1 MSVNKMMALFV
12 AMGSGAVS
20 YMLVKALIDDVKAMR
35 QTSTQPDNSSKTWTR
50 GTQMMVLL
58 LHVIGLLLFGGV
70 AVFSVGSLL
79 GFDMQFVF
87 QNQK

>member
-20 YMLVKALIDDVKAMR
+20 YMLVRALIDDVRDIR
-35 QTSTQPDNSSKTWTR
+35 QTSIQPDSSSKTWKR
-50 GTQMMVLL
+50 GTQMLVLL

-70 AVFSVGSLL
+70 TVFSVGSLL

-87 QNQK
+87 QNKQ